1 MELEATA
8 IDIGTSRPL
17 VLLNTTDADELG
29 AHPLDRVRI
38 GWNGETVTGIV
49 KRTDELVEPGTVGV
63 TEPLHAVHGAVDV
76 KLAGTPRS
84 VRYVRKKLDDVEL
97 EPHELGRIVQDIHE
111 HRLSDVE
118 LGAYVSGIYANGL
131 SLEETKHLTEAMSAV
146 GQQLSWDAPVVA
158 DKHSIGGIAGNCVTP
173 IMVAIV
179 AAAGLTMPKT
189 SSRAVTSPAGTAD
202 VMEVLCDVEFSL
214 AEIEEIVTETN
225 GCLVWGGGVDLSPV
239 DDEIIRAEN
248 PLSIDPPGQLMASVL
263 SKKRSA
269 GSTHVVIDVPYGEGA
284 KVESL
289 VAARELA
296 DDFKRVGDHLGMD
309 VSCAITHGTDP
320 IGRGVGPALEARDVL
335 AVLEGDEDAPESLRL
350 KSLRLS
356 ELLLEHCG
364 VDASA
369 AELLESGQA
378 LERFRDIVAA
388 QGGDPD
394 VSSADL
400 EPGAH
405 STTIRADRAGLA
417 SRVDNRQLCDLARR
431 AGAPLDSRA
440 GLVIH
445 QTAGTA
451 IEIGAP
457 LYTIHA
463 ETASKLEEAEAL
475 ADRLE
480 PIRVRSKADALVE
493 RR

>member
-1 MELEATA
+1 MQLETTTV
-8 IDIGTSRPL
+8 DIGTSRPL
-17 VLLNTTDADELG
+17 VLLNTVDADELG

-38 GWNGETVTGIV
+38 EHDDGTTTGIV
-49 KRTDELVEPGTVGV
+49 KRTDELVEAGSVGV
-63 TEPLHAVHGAVDV
+63 TEPLHHVSGTVNV
-76 KLAGTPRS
+76 TLAGTPKS

-97 EPHELGRIVQDIHE
+97 EASELETIVRDIHE
-111 HRLSDVE
+111 NRLSDVE
-118 LGAYVSGIYANGL
+118 LSAYVSSVYTNGL
-131 SLEETKHLTEAMSAV
+131 SLEETKHLTEAMSGV
-146 GQQLSWDAPVVA
+146 GQRLSWESPVVA
-158 DKHSIGGIAGNCVTP
+158 DKHSIGGVAGNCVTP

-179 AAAGLTMPKT
+179 TAAGLTMPKT

-202 VMEVLCDVEFSL
+202 VMEVLCDVEFTI
-214 AEIEEIVTETN
+214 AEIESIVAETN

-248 PLSIDPPGQLMASVL
+248 PLSIDPPGQLIASVL

-269 GSTHVVIDVPYGEGA
+269 GSTHIVIDIPYGEGA

-296 DDFKRVGDHLGMD
+296 DDFKRVGDHLEVD

-335 AVLEGDEDAPESLRL
+335 AVLEGEGPESLRL
-350 KSLRLS
+350 KSLRLADM
-356 ELLLEHCG
+356 LLTHCG

-369 AELLESGQA
+369 TEILESGEA
-378 LERFRDIVAA
+378 LERFRRIIAA
-388 QGGDPD
+388 QGGDPEIESD
-394 VSSADL
+394 DL
-400 EPGAH
+400 EPGAE
-405 STTIRADRAGLA
+405 STTIHADRSGVVT
-417 SRVDNRQLCDLARR
+417 RVDNRQLCDLARR

-445 QTAGTA
+445 QTATNQ
-451 IEIGAP
+451 IETGDP

-463 ETASKLEEAEAL
+463 ETPAKLTEAERL